1 MSFNF
6 TGTFSFVL
14 DAKLK
19 ALKAVLKTWN
29 KEVFNFIEAK
39 QGEALSQVVYWDE
52 KEKVSALNLEEY
64 EARNE
69 VRESYKTWI
78 LREKISWRQ

>member
-6 TGTFSFVL
+6 TRTFSFVL

-29 KEVFNFIEAK
+29 KEVFGFIEAK
-39 QGEALSQVVYWDE
+39 QGKALSKVVYWDE
-52 KEKVSALNLEEY
+52 KEKVSALNLEEC

-69 VRESYKTWI
+69 ARESYKT
-78 LREKISWRQ
+78 